1 MKSLSIVIPVYNGEK
16 FIENCIKSIANQDN
30 GKIEVI
36 MVNDGSKDNSVEI
49 CLKMAKEY
57 PFIKYFEK
65 ENGGVSSARN
75 FALDKINGEY
85 VWFVDVDDNIST
97 GVIQKKFE
105 IESDLAVFNYVRVT
119 DNEEKVINVTES
131 DYTYNLLSFDEF
143 FNSYVFNY
151 KLNNA
156 LWNKVFKVSII
167 KENGL
172 TFDETVKIGE
182 DFMFGLS
189 YYKFTRDIYFSTLPI
204 YRYYINQSGA
214 MKSKN
219 KDVFYYQTS
228 VAETVANGYSDLI
241 SSAVKD
247 RFLLMQLICAIG
259 QSKANGISKEEI
271 INNVKLYKEKFNV
284 TFSKKVVKAF
294 LQSEN
299 AGLLGKLRVKL
310 IANAFNKGRYSLL
323 KKII

>member
-16 FIENCIKSIANQDN
+16 FIENCIESIANQDN
-30 GKIEVI
+30 GRIEVI
-36 MVNDGSKDNSVEI
+36 MVNDGSKDNSAKI
-49 CLKMAKEY
+49 CLSQAEKY

-75 FALDKINGEY
+75 FALDKITGEY
-85 VWFVDVDDNIST
+85 VWFVDVDDNISAN
-97 GVIQKKFE
+97 VIEKIFE
-105 IESDLAVFNYVRVT
+105 IESDLAVFNYVRAT
-119 DNEEKVINVTES
+119 DNEEKVINVTAS
-131 DYTYNLLSFDEF
+131 DYVYNLSSFDEF
-143 FNSYVFNY
+143 FNKYVFNY

-156 LWNKVFKVSII
+156 LWNKVFRISII
-167 KENGL
+167 KENGIK
-172 TFDETVKIGE
+172 FDETVKIGE

-189 YYKFTRDIYFSTLPI
+189 CYKFAKEIYFSTLAI

-241 SSAVKD
+241 SDTVKD

-271 INNVKLYKEKFNV
+271 INNVKQYKEKFNV

-299 AGLLGKLRVKL
+299 AGLLGKIRVKL
-310 IANAFNKGRYSLL
+310 IANAFNKGKYLLL